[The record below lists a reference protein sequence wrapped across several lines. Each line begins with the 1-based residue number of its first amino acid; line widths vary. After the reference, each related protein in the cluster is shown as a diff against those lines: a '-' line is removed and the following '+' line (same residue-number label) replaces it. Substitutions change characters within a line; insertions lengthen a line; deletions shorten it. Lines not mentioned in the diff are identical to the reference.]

1 MLTALG
7 KCDFELK
14 VNAAHVVAPIELN
27 SLLYF
32 WPRYTYIYAN
42 SYMYGH
48 MYKAII
54 EILIHWL
61 YLLANCMVSDSFDEI
76 RAIARPYNVLEL
88 GLCAVSKRS

>member
-1 MLTALG
+1 
-7 KCDFELK
+7 
-14 VNAAHVVAPIELN
+14 
-27 SLLYF
+27 
-32 WPRYTYIYAN
+32 
-42 SYMYGH
+42 MYGH

-76 RAIARPYNVLEL
+76 HAIARPYNVLEL